1 MGENDPPAAE
11 APFSFRSL
19 FGLDDLK
26 ISPVA
31 PDADAVAAQILSL
44 LPLKFFPII
53 VIGIIALILA
63 LAIGLG
69 IHFDCS
75 GKYKCRSSF
84 KCIELTARCDGVSD
98 CRDGEDEYRCVRVSG
113 QNAVLQVFTAATWR
127 TVCAEDWKSHHATVA
142 CAQLGFPSYV
152 SSDTLRVDLLEEQFR
167 EDFVSINHLLPDDK
181 VTALHHSVY
190 VRPPS
195 STGYMGTRLI
205 WVVSSKAGQ
214 ESMKTDC
221 IVTSLYLP
229 KSWTIQVGLVS
240 LLDSPAPSH
249 LVEKIIYHSKY
260 KPKRL
265 GNDIA
270 LMKLAGPVTFNEM
283 TQPVCLPNSEE
294 NFPDGKLCWTSGWGA
309 TEDGGDASPVL
320 NHAAVPLISNKV
332 CNHRD
337 VYGGIISPSML
348 CAGYLKGGV
357 DSCQGDSGGPLVCQ
371 ERRVWKL
378 VGATSFGIGCAE
390 VNKPGVYTRITSFLD
405 WIHEQME
412 SRKVT
417 AAMEPKVICVLVLVF
432 TLALSSLAQVE
443 TETCQVEPH
452 QRKNCGHPGI
462 TAKECKD
469 KGCCFDST
477 VRGVPWCFQTALV
490 EEDRPSTREQYN
502 GVMCLCR
509 VFLAFAHVK
518 RVNCGFPGISGDD
531 CFSRGCCFDSSVVGV
546 PWCFNPL
553 PKQESEECVMEVSAR
568 KDCGYPGISPEE
580 CESRKCCFSDTI
592 PQVPWCFFP
601 ISVEGTLD
609 TEVTVAIPPEVYPEL
624 DITSLEPPEGITSPA
639 AIGLVLA
646 QYSGQRPRIHGLQ
659 PDSGPAV
666 LSPSPHVCMFSER
679 SGPQSQPVTME
690 ARTFWLLVVVVLA
703 LGSSSSTG
711 QYVGLSANQCAVPAK
726 DRVDCGYP
734 EVTPEQCNNRGC
746 CFDSSIPGVPW
757 CFKPLQE
764 ADSQQHLP
772 HSSLLTPY
780 PQEDRALSVQPCKG
794 SCLENVFPGKLGE
807 TPGQSW
813 MLEQP
818 SSLPG
823 DLATGVDIS
832 WKSLAD
838 TQTDL

>member
-152 SSDTLRVDLLEEQFR
+152 SSDTLRVDSLEEQFR
-167 EDFVSINHLLPDDK
+167 EDFVSINYLLPDDK

-432 TLALSSLAQVE
+432 SLALSSLAQVE
-443 TETCQVEPH
+443 TGACQCSRLNPH
-452 QRKNCGHPGI
+452 N
-462 TAKECKD
+462 
-469 KGCCFDST
+469 
-477 VRGVPWCFQTALV
+477 
-490 EEDRPSTREQYN
+490 
-502 GVMCLCR
+502 
-509 VFLAFAHVK
+509 

-601 ISVEGTLD
+601 ISVE
-609 TEVTVAIPPEVYPEL
+609 A
-624 DITSLEPPEGITSPA
+624 
-639 AIGLVLA
+639 
-646 QYSGQRPRIHGLQ
+646 
-659 PDSGPAV
+659 
-666 LSPSPHVCMFSER
+666 
-679 SGPQSQPVTME
+679 
-690 ARTFWLLVVVVLA
+690 
-703 LGSSSSTG
+703 
-711 QYVGLSANQCAVPAK
+711 ANQCAVPAK

-838 TQTDL
+838 TQTDLQR

>member
-1 MGENDPPAAE
+1 RRKHSLFFPEKEVEVEVEPSLRGPEIVTMGENDPPAAE

-75 GKYKCRSSF
+75 GKYKCRSTF

-113 QNAVLQVFTAATWR
+113 RNAVLQVFTAATWR

-190 VRPPS
+190 VREECTSGHVITLKCSACGLRTGS
-195 STGYMGTRLI
+195 SPRIVGGNTSSLAQWPWQASLQFQGYHLCGGSVITPL
-205 WVVSSKAGQ
+205 WVVTAAHFLLTSWWGGILISHRPLSK
-214 ESMKTDC
+214 
-221 IVTSLYLP
+221 
-229 KSWTIQVGLVS
+229 
-240 LLDSPAPSH
+240 
-249 LVEKIIYHSKY
+249 
-260 KPKRL
+260 
-265 GNDIA
+265 
-270 LMKLAGPVTFNEM
+270 M

-412 SRKVT
+412 VG
-417 AAMEPKVICVLVLVF
+417 A
-432 TLALSSLAQVE
+432 
-443 TETCQVEPH
+443 
-452 QRKNCGHPGI
+452 
-462 TAKECKD
+462 
-469 KGCCFDST
+469 
-477 VRGVPWCFQTALV
+477 VPM
-490 EEDRPSTREQYN
+490 P
-502 GVMCLCR
+502 
-509 VFLAFAHVK
+509 
-518 RVNCGFPGISGDD
+518 
-531 CFSRGCCFDSSVVGV
+531 
-546 PWCFNPL
+546 
-553 PKQESEECVMEVSAR
+553 
-568 KDCGYPGISPEE
+568 
-580 CESRKCCFSDTI
+580 
-592 PQVPWCFFP
+592 
-601 ISVEGTLD
+601 
-609 TEVTVAIPPEVYPEL
+609 
-624 DITSLEPPEGITSPA
+624 PA
-639 AIGLVLA
+639 AHLDA
-646 QYSGQRPRIHGLQ
+646 YH
-659 PDSGPAV
+659 
-666 LSPSPHVCMFSER
+666 
-679 SGPQSQPVTME
+679 
-690 ARTFWLLVVVVLA
+690 
-703 LGSSSSTG
+703 SSSS
-711 QYVGLSANQCAVPAK
+711 
-726 DRVDCGYP
+726 
-734 EVTPEQCNNRGC
+734 
-746 CFDSSIPGVPW
+746 I
-757 CFKPLQE
+757 
-764 ADSQQHLP
+764 
-772 HSSLLTPY
+772 
-780 PQEDRALSVQPCKG
+780 LSVGPQPCYLKPG
-794 SCLENVFPGKLGE
+794 S
-807 TPGQSW
+807 
-813 MLEQP
+813 
-818 SSLPG
+818 
-823 DLATGVDIS
+823 D
-832 WKSLAD
+832 
-838 TQTDL
+838 

>member
-75 GKYKCRSSF
+75 GKYKCRSTF

-113 QNAVLQVFTAATWR
+113 RNAVLQVFTAATWR

-190 VRPPS
+190 V
-195 STGYMGTRLI
+195 
-205 WVVSSKAGQ
+205 
-214 ESMKTDC
+214 
-221 IVTSLYLP
+221 SLYLP

-270 LMKLAGPVTFNEM
+270 LMKLAGPVTFN
-283 TQPVCLPNSEE
+283 
-294 NFPDGKLCWTSGWGA
+294 
-309 TEDGGDASPVL
+309 GDASPVL

-412 SRKVT
+412 VG
-417 AAMEPKVICVLVLVF
+417 A
-432 TLALSSLAQVE
+432 
-443 TETCQVEPH
+443 
-452 QRKNCGHPGI
+452 
-462 TAKECKD
+462 
-469 KGCCFDST
+469 
-477 VRGVPWCFQTALV
+477 VPM
-490 EEDRPSTREQYN
+490 P
-502 GVMCLCR
+502 
-509 VFLAFAHVK
+509 
-518 RVNCGFPGISGDD
+518 
-531 CFSRGCCFDSSVVGV
+531 
-546 PWCFNPL
+546 
-553 PKQESEECVMEVSAR
+553 
-568 KDCGYPGISPEE
+568 
-580 CESRKCCFSDTI
+580 
-592 PQVPWCFFP
+592 
-601 ISVEGTLD
+601 
-609 TEVTVAIPPEVYPEL
+609 
-624 DITSLEPPEGITSPA
+624 PA
-639 AIGLVLA
+639 AHLDA
-646 QYSGQRPRIHGLQ
+646 YH
-659 PDSGPAV
+659 
-666 LSPSPHVCMFSER
+666 
-679 SGPQSQPVTME
+679 
-690 ARTFWLLVVVVLA
+690 
-703 LGSSSSTG
+703 SSSS
-711 QYVGLSANQCAVPAK
+711 
-726 DRVDCGYP
+726 
-734 EVTPEQCNNRGC
+734 
-746 CFDSSIPGVPW
+746 I
-757 CFKPLQE
+757 
-764 ADSQQHLP
+764 
-772 HSSLLTPY
+772 
-780 PQEDRALSVQPCKG
+780 LSVGPQPCYLKPG
-794 SCLENVFPGKLGE
+794 S
-807 TPGQSW
+807 
-813 MLEQP
+813 
-818 SSLPG
+818 
-823 DLATGVDIS
+823 D
-832 WKSLAD
+832 
-838 TQTDL
+838 

>member
-1 MGENDPPAAE
+1 MAAPEMVSEVEVEPGLRGPEIVTMGENDPPAAE

-75 GKYKCRSSF
+75 GKYRCRSSF

-98 CRDGEDEYRCVRVSG
+98 CKDGEDEYRCVRVSG
-113 QNAVLQVFTAATWR
+113 QNAALQVFTAATWR
-127 TVCAEDWKSHHATVA
+127 TVCSEDWKSHHATVA

-152 SSDTLRVDLLEEQFR
+152 SSDTLRVDSLEEQFR

-190 VRPPS
+190 VREGCASGHVVTLKCSVCGLRTGS
-195 STGYMGTRLI
+195 SPRIVGGNVSLLAQWPWQASLQFQGYHLCGGSVITPV
-205 WVVSSKAGQ
+205 WVVTAAHCVY
-214 ESMKTDC
+214 D
-221 IVTSLYLP
+221 LYLP

-270 LMKLAGPVTFNEM
+270 LMKLARPVAFNDM
-283 TQPVCLPNSEE
+283 IQPVCLPNSEE
-294 NFPDGKLCWTSGWGA
+294 HFPDGKMCWTSGWGA

-320 NHAAVPLISNKV
+320 NHAAVPLISNKI

-412 SRKVT
+412 R
-417 AAMEPKVICVLVLVF
+417 
-432 TLALSSLAQVE
+432 
-443 TETCQVEPH
+443 
-452 QRKNCGHPGI
+452 
-462 TAKECKD
+462 
-469 KGCCFDST
+469 
-477 VRGVPWCFQTALV
+477 
-490 EEDRPSTREQYN
+490 
-502 GVMCLCR
+502 
-509 VFLAFAHVK
+509 
-518 RVNCGFPGISGDD
+518 
-531 CFSRGCCFDSSVVGV
+531 
-546 PWCFNPL
+546 
-553 PKQESEECVMEVSAR
+553 
-568 KDCGYPGISPEE
+568 
-580 CESRKCCFSDTI
+580 
-592 PQVPWCFFP
+592 
-601 ISVEGTLD
+601 
-609 TEVTVAIPPEVYPEL
+609 
-624 DITSLEPPEGITSPA
+624 
-639 AIGLVLA
+639 
-646 QYSGQRPRIHGLQ
+646 
-659 PDSGPAV
+659 
-666 LSPSPHVCMFSER
+666 
-679 SGPQSQPVTME
+679 
-690 ARTFWLLVVVVLA
+690 
-703 LGSSSSTG
+703 
-711 QYVGLSANQCAVPAK
+711 
-726 DRVDCGYP
+726 
-734 EVTPEQCNNRGC
+734 
-746 CFDSSIPGVPW
+746 
-757 CFKPLQE
+757 
-764 ADSQQHLP
+764 
-772 HSSLLTPY
+772 
-780 PQEDRALSVQPCKG
+780 
-794 SCLENVFPGKLGE
+794 
-807 TPGQSW
+807 
-813 MLEQP
+813 
-818 SSLPG
+818 
-823 DLATGVDIS
+823 DLKT
-832 WKSLAD
+832 
-838 TQTDL
+838 